1 LNGFRE
7 GDAVRAKIVKIDMEK
22 GKINFGIKPKYF
34 DDNEEED
41 DDDDEDEEE
50 SDKEENGLELKSDDE
65 DEEALDGEMDEDDEG
80 EDEDEDEEDD
90 EDVDVSNPSR
100 LGTRSLTFRS
110 TCLANQPHPSPSPN
124 LPPNPPHPL

>member
-41 DDDDEDEEE
+41 EDDEDDEEDDDE
-50 SDKEENGLELKSDDE
+50 EENGLELKSDD
-65 DEEALDGEMDEDDEG
+65 
-80 EDEDEDEEDD
+80 
-90 EDVDVSNPSR
+90 
-100 LGTRSLTFRS
+100 
-110 TCLANQPHPSPSPN
+110 
-124 LPPNPPHPL
+124 